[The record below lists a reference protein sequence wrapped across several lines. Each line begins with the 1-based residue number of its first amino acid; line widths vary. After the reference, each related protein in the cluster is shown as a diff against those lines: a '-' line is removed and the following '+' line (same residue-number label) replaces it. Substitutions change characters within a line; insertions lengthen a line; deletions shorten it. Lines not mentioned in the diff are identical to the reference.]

1 MNKGF
6 LRFLPALLFV
16 ITGIMAIMQERDYW
30 EAASWFSFAVTVLIF
45 SFKPATGHVS
55 SKARNVAYLF
65 MAIGI
70 ILLGLRIAGI
80 LPEPVRPLP

>member
-45 SFKPATGHVS
+45 AFKPPTGHVS
-55 SKARNVAYLF
+55 KNARNVAYLF

>member
-16 ITGIMAIMQERDYW
+16 ITGVMAIMQERDYW
-30 EAASWFSFAVTVLIF
+30 EAASWFSFAVTVLLF
-45 SFKPATGHVS
+45 AFKPKNGHVS
-55 SKARNVAYLF
+55 NNVRNLAYLF

-80 LPEPVRPLP
+80 VPEPVRPLP